1 MRKIILLTMLLV
13 FAIILPC
20 YADSKEIIA
29 EGTYI
34 ASEYDSPSQ
43 GEEAA
48 LLIAKRAALEQVGT
62 YLQSETLVSN
72 LQLKDEQVK
81 SLTSEVIET
90 TVLDKSRTFNGQ
102 NMVFWVKIKA
112 IVYPD
117 KLLEVIKSGFKV
129 MDKSAKDRSVMGVVT
144 IVDLAP
150 GAKFDAKHVI
160 KKKTFDFNQF
170 VEYFHVADPFN
181 QAITNKYLSRSLVT
195 ENKDELADYIKDE
208 YVKNKQLSNDAF
220 AAAAEKYQYEYV
232 LVNILK
238 FNKIERVTGT
248 AFFTFEMK
256 MYWQTDATMNSYL
269 YDTKNGKMIFND
281 IFMDK
286 KESRYGAGT
295 LFNTPARDASEKALS
310 SNLNDLS
317 QSLIDQALK
326 KLPNL

>member
-1 MRKIILLTMLLV
+1 MLLV

-20 YADSKEIIA
+20 YAESKEIIA

-34 ASEYDSPSQ
+34 ASENDSPLQ

-48 LLIAKRAALEQVGT
+48 LLIAKRSALEQAGT

-72 LQLKDEQVK
+72 LQLKDDQVK
-81 SLTSEVIET
+81 SLTSEVIDT
-90 TVLDKSRTFNGQ
+90 TVLDKSRTFNGK

-117 KLLEVIKSGFKV
+117 KLLDVIKSGFKL
-129 MDKSAKDRSVMGVVT
+129 MDKPVMGQSVMGVVT

-150 GAKFDAKHVI
+150 GAKFDAKNVI
-160 KKKTFDFNQF
+160 NNKSFDFNQF
-170 VEYFHVADPFN
+170 VQYFHVADPFN

-195 ENKDELADYIKDE
+195 ENKDELVNYIKEE

-220 AAAAEKYQYEYV
+220 VAASEKYKYDYV

-238 FNKIERVTGT
+238 FNKIERVTGS
-248 AFFTFEMK
+248 AFFTLEMK
-256 MYWQTDATMNSYL
+256 MYWQTDATINSYL
-269 YDTKNGKMIFND
+269 YDVKNGKMIFND
-281 IFMDK
+281 VFKDK
-286 KESRYGAGT
+286 KESRYGAGGW
-295 LFNTPARDASEKALS
+295 LNMPAADVAEKALD
-310 SNLNDLS
+310 SNLRDLS
-317 QSLIDQALK
+317 NSLIDQTLK